1 MEAAEADATAVLS
14 SAVAV
19 GLKLDAREVAPEGRA
34 APGGY
39 CQQRLAHSNRAICV
53 HMHNR
58 IVNEHTHTRFEVV
71 TSRIFLS
78 INSPS
83 LAVYKK

>member
-1 MEAAEADATAVLS
+1 MWQQQQQQQVAKATV
-14 SAVAV
+14 
-19 GLKLDAREVAPEGRA
+19 RERSGRA
-34 APGGY
+34 TLGGY

-53 HMHNR
+53 HMHDR

>member
-1 MEAAEADATAVLS
+1 MWQQQQQQQQQVAKATV
-14 SAVAV
+14 
-19 GLKLDAREVAPEGRA
+19 RERSGRA
-34 APGGY
+34 TPGGY

-53 HMHNR
+53 HMHDH

-83 LAVYKK
+83 LVVYKK

>member
-1 MEAAEADATAVLS
+1 MRQQQQQQQQQQVAKATV
-14 SAVAV
+14 
-19 GLKLDAREVAPEGRA
+19 RERSGRA

-53 HMHNR
+53 HMHNH